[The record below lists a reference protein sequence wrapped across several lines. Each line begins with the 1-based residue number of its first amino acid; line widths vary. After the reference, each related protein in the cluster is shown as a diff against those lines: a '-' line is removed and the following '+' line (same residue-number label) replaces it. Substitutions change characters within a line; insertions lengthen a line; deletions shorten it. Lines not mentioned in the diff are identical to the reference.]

1 MTKIEWCRTNAP
13 DAIKSVSDEELL
25 DYMSDA
31 YRSHLLFLAKRLLVD
46 LIYSQ
51 AHVENIGV
59 TFAET
64 SDIINNISSS
74 AKPDAITKVCC
85 LRDCWKYVFSTIDAP
100 CTLAYL
106 EELHCIIAKFDIPFM
121 YLGRIRKSAVRISGT
136 TWRPGEPNLD
146 KIVQALSSA
155 TALDSIIIAGLTIMR
170 EQLFLDG
177 NKRVGSFVI
186 NKLLIQYDLG
196 VFIVREEDDS
206 KYKELLVRYYETD
219 DPVAIV
225 SWIKERCIIND

>member
-1 MTKIEWCRTNAP
+1 
-13 DAIKSVSDEELL
+13 
-25 DYMSDA
+25 
-31 YRSHLLFLAKRLLVD
+31 
-46 LIYSQ
+46 
-51 AHVENIGV
+51 
-59 TFAET
+59 
-64 SDIINNISSS
+64 
-74 AKPDAITKVCC
+74 
-85 LRDCWKYVFSTIDAP
+85 
-100 CTLAYL
+100 
-106 EELHCIIAKFDIPFM
+106 M
-121 YLGRIRKSAVRISGT
+121 YLGRIRESAVRISGT